1 MRKLILLFALLLSA
15 MNMMGQAYEFETE
28 EKIHNDGKRY
38 VECKTKELVELDVS
52 SPDISLDL
60 WDYYNE
66 NNIPFIRFRLF
77 KFARDSYRNSFAVA
91 KRIRNL
97 AFSIPV
103 NDVNEKHNL
112 TINLYLS
119 NGDILRGTD
128 RGIID
133 VSSAMRYEMEKI
145 DSFGVVNA
153 SIGTSCL
160 VSSRSPKEIQTN
172 ENQQVIC
179 QRLRTYDIVKIEV
192 DGVSFDVR
200 GLRSAATFDAM
211 FNALAAKTG
220 KGHLYRNSGTS
231 SSSSRVSSGPSA
243 TCELGFVGVYSWGD
257 IVCRVDNLQISG
269 AKGKDVRVAA
279 IFEDVTEEYVNYG
292 FLKRF
297 TSIQYDDCTYDELR
311 IKGKVNELAKLNR
324 YNRGRFKVYIEVE
337 VDNQIIYTSNPKYV
351 TIYNDQGSW
360 RRN

>member
-1 MRKLILLFALLLSA
+1 MKKAILLFALILSA
-15 MNMMGQAYEFETE
+15 MNMMAQAYEFESS
-28 EKIHNDGKRY
+28 EKTGTDGEHVFVCELKRS
-38 VECKTKELVELDVS
+38 VEIGTL
-52 SPDISLDL
+52 SPDITIEVWDL
-60 WDYYNE
+60 RKEFFPCQLNL
-66 NNIPFIRFRLF
+66 RLSKVDKGSDVTKSIQKIAE
-77 KFARDSYRNSFAVA
+77 KFGFAS
-91 KRIRNL
+91 NMET
-97 AFSIPV
+97 PV
-103 NDVNEKHNL
+103 KI
-112 TINLYLS
+112 TLS
-119 NGDILRGTD
+119 NGDLLSAEDGCYLQL
-128 RGIID
+128 
-133 VSSAMRYEMEKI
+133 SSFDLLNNSLGVGVINVVANT
-145 DSFGVVNA
+145 SFLISTYYIKKRN
-153 SIGTSCL
+153 T
-160 VSSRSPKEIQTN
+160 T
-172 ENQQVIC
+172 ENQKIIC
-179 QRLRTYDIVKIEV
+179 QQLRTYDIVKIEV

-211 FNALAAKTG
+211 FDALAAKTG

-243 TCELGFVGVYSWGD
+243 TCELGFVAVYSWGD
-257 IVCRVDNLQISG
+257 IDCRVDNLQISG

-297 TSIQYDDCTYDELR
+297 TSIQYDDCTYDEFR

>member
-38 VECKTKELVELDVS
+38 VVCKTKELVELDVS

-179 QRLRTYDIVKIEV
+179 QQLRTYDIVKIEV

-211 FNALAAKTG
+211 FNTLAQKTG
-220 KGHLYRNSGTS
+220 KGHDYRYNS
-231 SSSSRVSSGPSA
+231 SSPSSNVSSGPSA
-243 TCELGFVGVYSWGD
+243 SCKLEYIGVLSNGS
-257 IVCRVDNLQISG
+257 ILCRVDDLQIVG
-269 AKGKDVRVAA
+269 AKGKEASVCAF
-279 IFEDVTEEYVNYG
+279 FEDANDDSNICVFSKKLSTLPYDVCNYESLRVKGNVNDYSM
-292 FLKRF
+292 L
-297 TSIQYDDCTYDELR
+297 SQYR
-311 IKGKVNELAKLNR
+311 SR
-324 YNRGRFKVYIEVE
+324 RFKVTISVFVGDQSIYDSNVKYI
-337 VDNQIIYTSNPKYV
+337 
-351 TIYNDQGSW
+351 TIYNKEGDWYS
-360 RRN
+360 R